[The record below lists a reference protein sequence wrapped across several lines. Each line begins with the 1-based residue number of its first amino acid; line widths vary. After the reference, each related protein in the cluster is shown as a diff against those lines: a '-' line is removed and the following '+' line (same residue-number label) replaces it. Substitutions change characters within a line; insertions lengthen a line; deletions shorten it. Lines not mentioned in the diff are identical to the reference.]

1 MVFDPSRVHSR
12 RFSAKAIPWNGK
24 RCDERWFGDLFTVL
38 GYCFTAESIEFEDG
52 TVFPLAG
59 QITRSNGQPELWA
72 IVASGDAQDH
82 APTADGDEEDP
93 LAPME
98 EILTKQVFAAAEPP
112 RWVLLYGT
120 TQLLLIDR
128 TKWPS
133 KRFLRFDLE
142 EILGRRESSTLRAT
156 VALLHRDSVCP
167 ADQISLLDR
176 LDENS
181 HKHAFAV
188 SEDLKYSA
196 REAVELLGNEAVWYL
211 REVLKEGVYGKDLA
225 EQLTRECLRYLYRL
239 LFLFYVEA
247 REELGYAPMKSD
259 EYRTGYSLESL
270 RDSAE
275 MDLTSEEDRNGFF
288 LHHSLQALFR
298 LIHDGRLHEL
308 KPAQVGD
315 YNFRMEPLRC
325 DLFEPMRTPLLNR
338 VRLRNHV
345 LQKVIELL
353 SLSREDRGRRR
364 GRISYSQL
372 GINQLGA
379 VYEGLLS
386 YTGFFVEEKEGLTR

>member
-1 MVFDPSRVHSR
+1 MAEPPGPAPR
-12 RFSAKAIPWNGK
+12 RDNE
-24 RCDERWFGDLFTVL
+24 DE
-38 GYCFTAESIEFEDG
+38 
-52 TVFPLAG
+52 
-59 QITRSNGQPELWA
+59 
-72 IVASGDAQDH
+72 H
-82 APTADGDEEDP
+82 DGDEGDP
-93 LAPME
+93 LATKE
-98 EILTKQVFAAAEPP
+98 ELITKHVFAASEPP
-112 RWVLLYGT
+112 RWILLYGG

-133 KRFLRFDLE
+133 KRFLRFDLA
-142 EILGRRESSTLRAT
+142 EILGRREPSTLRAT
-156 VALLHRDSVCP
+156 AALLHRDSVCP
-167 ADQISLLDR
+167 SGQVSLLDR

-196 REAVELLGNEAVWYL
+196 REAVELIGNEAVWYL

-225 EQLTRECLRYLYRL
+225 EQITRECLRYLYRL

-247 REELGYAPMKSD
+247 REELGYAPMKSE
-259 EYRTGYSLESL
+259 EYRTGCSLESL
-270 RDSAE
+270 RDAGEVELS
-275 MDLTSEEDRNGFF
+275 SEEDRNGYF
-288 LHHSLQALFR
+288 LDRSLQTLFH
-298 LIHDGRLHEL
+298 LVYDGWQSEL
-308 KPAQVGD
+308 KPEQAGE

-325 DLFEPMRTPLLNR
+325 DLFDPARTPLLNR

-353 SLSREDRGRRR
+353 SLSREEHGRRR

-386 YTGFFVEEKEGLTR
+386 YSGFFVEPEGGLYEVQQKPKKEKPEDEDEERRRIRRRNARAAPACASKATEELLRSAQACLLRDGERA